1 MTLPNYCLT
10 CNIYTCNHFRW
21 GQIKDLPRMGA
32 LSMVKDGNE
41 VLLNLG
47 LGTSEYSELVMNL
60 VVLASIY
67 LSIR

>member
-1 MTLPNYCLT
+1 
-10 CNIYTCNHFRW
+10 
-21 GQIKDLPRMGA
+21 MGA

-47 LGTSEYSELVMNL
+47 LGASEYSELVMNL

>member
-1 MTLPNYCLT
+1 
-10 CNIYTCNHFRW
+10 
-21 GQIKDLPRMGA
+21 MGA

-67 LSIR
+67 LSISLVGLSFFRPQFASVVENE

>member
-1 MTLPNYCLT
+1 
-10 CNIYTCNHFRW
+10 
-21 GQIKDLPRMGA
+21 MGA

-47 LGTSEYSELVMNL
+47 LGTLEYSELVMNL

>member
-1 MTLPNYCLT
+1 
-10 CNIYTCNHFRW
+10 
-21 GQIKDLPRMGA
+21 
-32 LSMVKDGNE
+32 MVKDGNE

>member
-1 MTLPNYCLT
+1 
-10 CNIYTCNHFRW
+10 
-21 GQIKDLPRMGA
+21 
-32 LSMVKDGNE
+32 MVKDGNE

-47 LGTSEYSELVMNL
+47 LGTLEYSELVMNL